1 MLKKKLLKKNIESI
15 KETNNQVREFALH
28 LINER
33 SECLTSEDIE
43 ALENLET
50 HMINMNFFFTKM
62 VDNIT

>member
-1 MLKKKLLKKNIESI
+1 MLKKKLLKKNIQSM
-15 KETNNQVREFALH
+15 KETNIQVRDLALH

-33 SECLTSEDIE
+33 SECLTSEEIE
-43 ALENLET
+43 SLKNLET